1 MDLVSELGQH
11 SPKDGCV
18 CNHCGKE
25 LDFFDRQEDFSIHKQ
40 IGYGSAHDGD
50 IVCMRLCCDC
60 FDKLIDE
67 CCISPI
73 EEA

>member
-1 MDLVSELGQH
+1 MDLVSEFGQH
-11 SPKDGCV
+11 SPKNGRV

-40 IGYGSAHDGD
+40 IGYGSIHDGD

-67 CCISPI
+67 CCVSPI
-73 EEA
+73 EEV